1 LHRRFDEL
9 TGRSERRQK
18 RKICLMFKKRKTM
31 NASVK
36 NRVQLLGNL
45 GKDPQVMEVKSGKMA
60 RISLATTEF
69 RKTGKNEYETETQ
82 WHNVVLWGKQ
92 AELAEKF
99 LKKGSRVLIEG
110 KIQNRSYQDKSGQK
124 KYATD
129 IVALDLVLLGG
140 KPAA

>member
-1 LHRRFDEL
+1 
-9 TGRSERRQK
+9 
-18 RKICLMFKKRKTM
+18 M

-45 GKDPQVMEVKSGKMA
+45 GKDPQVTDLKNGKMA

-69 RKTGKNEYETETQ
+69 KKTAKGEYETETQ
-82 WHNVVLWGKQ
+82 WHQVVLWGKQ
-92 AELAEKF
+92 AELAERF

-110 KIQNRSYQDKSGQK
+110 KIQNRNYQDKSRQK
-124 KYATD
+124 RYATD
-129 IVALDLVLLGG
+129 IVALDLVLLGS

>member
-1 LHRRFDEL
+1 
-9 TGRSERRQK
+9 
-18 RKICLMFKKRKTM
+18 M